1 MPQAPRLHITSCVH
15 IFDSS
20 YPIFCFCAAN
30 SKGGTNITILEYLRN
45 YISLGSNVYDAPS
58 KMSRTDGFCSLNWG
72 IVVIMGSSCSS
83 DLSPMLCFPVIF
95 FSQSDRAWHPYD
107 DAFSPDSS
115 QSGQYSC
122 YHEYCYCFPMGLPP
136 AVFVFQFQRNGDATH
151 DKLHAWDRHTVAQGF
166 VTGGI

>member
-45 YISLGSNVYDAPS
+45 YISLGSNAYDAPS

-95 FSQSDRAWHPYD
+95 FCTIRSYLASIRRCIFSGLFPIWAILIHATMSTVIAFQWACLLQSSFSNFSVMAMPRMTNSTHGIATLLPRA
-107 DAFSPDSS
+107 
-115 QSGQYSC
+115 
-122 YHEYCYCFPMGLPP
+122 L
-136 AVFVFQFQRNGDATH
+136 
-151 DKLHAWDRHTVAQGF
+151 
-166 VTGGI
+166 